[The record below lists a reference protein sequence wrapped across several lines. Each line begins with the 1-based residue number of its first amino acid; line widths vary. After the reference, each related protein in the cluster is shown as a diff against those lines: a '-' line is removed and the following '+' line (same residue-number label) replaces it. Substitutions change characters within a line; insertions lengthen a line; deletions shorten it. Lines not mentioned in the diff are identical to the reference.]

1 MPRRLHFFGHVQN
14 ACFVCYSCASF
25 LLAETDATLQVHVM
39 TTLDAD
45 GCFWSQLD
53 VDETEE
59 NLYAIQADQLQ

>member
-1 MPRRLHFFGHVQN
+1 M
-14 ACFVCYSCASF
+14 
-25 LLAETDATLQVHVM
+25 ETDAALQVHVM